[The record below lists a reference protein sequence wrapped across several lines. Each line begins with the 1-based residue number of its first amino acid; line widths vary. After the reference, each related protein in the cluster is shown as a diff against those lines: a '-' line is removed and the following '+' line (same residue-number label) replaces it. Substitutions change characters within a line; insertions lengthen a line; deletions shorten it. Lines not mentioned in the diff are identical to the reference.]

1 MAKTV
6 FRVVAVILIL
16 AMGFGAV
23 GCSAPIV
30 DNPTRTVKDQLER
43 EVEVPE
49 KVESIISTYYISTS
63 MVLALGAGDRLVG
76 IEMKADTRPLYQYV
90 KPEIME
96 LPQVGS
102 AKALNIEEILRLEPD
117 LLILPIRL
125 QDSVEQLEELGL
137 TVIVIDPEDLDSLLA
152 AFLLLGEALGCEEK
166 AQELV
171 TYYEEKIALVE
182 GLAAQAKD
190 KPRVYLAGSELLRT
204 CTREMYQHDVITLAG
219 GDNVADGIETGYWA
233 NISLEQVLSW
243 DPEVIL
249 LAEYND
255 AQAQELAQD
264 EKWQGVAAVQNKQVY
279 RFPSP
284 IEPWDSPGPAAI
296 QGILWLAHVLHP
308 DAYSAAELEQEVEYF
323 YGHFYG
329 AQIEVEDFSL

>member
-1 MAKTV
+1 MLKIAIRSTTI
-6 FRVVAVILIL
+6 FLILIL
-16 AMGFGAV
+16 GFNLAACTV
-23 GCSAPIV
+23 TEA
-30 DNPTRTVKDQLER
+30 DNSGITVTDQLER
-43 EVEVPE
+43 EVKVPRE
-49 KVESIISTYYISTS
+49 VESIISTYYISTS

-76 IEMKADTRPLYQYV
+76 VEMKPDTRPLYQYV

-137 TVIVIDPEDLDSLLA
+137 TVIVIDPEDLDSLSA
-152 AFLLLGEALGCEEK
+152 AFLLLGKALGVQEK
-166 AQELV
+166 ARELV

-233 NISLEQVLSW
+233 NVSLEQVLSW

-264 EKWQGVAAVQNKQVY
+264 KKWQGLAAVQNKQVH

-329 AQIEVEDFSL
+329 AQNRRGVF